1 MLKGFI
7 LKGVAG
13 KYIVRTKR
21 GDFTCEI
28 TGKIKYDTNR
38 PMVGDFVLVEI
49 INKDESWGMINEIL
63 PRKTELHRPRVSNV
77 SQAVI
82 VFALKH
88 PDPHLNLLDRII
100 TFSEYT
106 GLKTVICFNKAD
118 IVSEDFIKSYKE
130 IYEKIGYQVIITS
143 VKEEKGK
150 EELIEVLKDEITV
163 FAGPSGVG
171 KSSLLN
177 MIQPNLKL
185 RTGEISKKIKRGK
198 HTTRHTELISLNEGG
213 WVVDTPGFANLDVS
227 FIDEYRLGEYFK
239 EIDDCRH
246 KCKFNN
252 CMHLNEPKCAV
263 KDKLKRN
270 EMAKSRYDSYTLILN
285 EIRENRRF

>member
-7 LKGVAG
+7 LKGIAG
-13 KYIVRTKR
+13 KYKVRTKN

-28 TGKIKYDTNR
+28 TGKIKYDQNR
-38 PMVGDFVLVEI
+38 PIVGDFVFIEVI
-49 INKDESWGMINEIL
+49 DEENQLGMINEIL

-82 VFALKH
+82 VFALKN

-100 TFSEYT
+100 TFSEFT

-118 IVSEDFIKSYKE
+118 IVDDAFVKSYRE
-130 IYEKIGYQVIITS
+130 IYEKVGYQVIVTS
-143 VKEEKGK
+143 VKDEKGK
-150 EELIEVLKDEITV
+150 EALIEILKDEITV

-185 RTGEISKKIKRGK
+185 RTGEISKKIRRGK
-198 HTTRHTELISLNEGG
+198 HTTRHTELISLKKGG

-227 FIDEYRLGEYFK
+227 FIDENRLGEYFK
-239 EIDDCRH
+239 EINNCRH
-246 KCKFNN
+246 LCKFNN

-263 KDKLKRN
+263 KEKLKTE
-270 EMAKSRYDSYTLILN
+270 EMARSRYDSYVLMLN

>member
-13 KYIVRTKR
+13 KYKVRTNK

-28 TGKIKYDTNR
+28 TGKIKHEDNR
-38 PMVGDFVLVEI
+38 PIVGDFVLIDVIKQE
-49 INKDESWGMINEIL
+49 DQMAMINEIL
-63 PRKTELHRPRVSNV
+63 PRKTELHRPKVSNV

-82 VFALKH
+82 VFALKN
-88 PDPHLNLLDRII
+88 PDPHLHLLDRII
-100 TFSEYT
+100 AFSEYT
-106 GLKTVICFNKAD
+106 GLKTVICFNK
-118 IVSEDFIKSYKE
+118 SDFVAEKVIEEYKA
-130 IYEKIGYQVIITS
+130 IYEKVGYPVIVTS
-143 VKEEKGK
+143 VKEAKGK
-150 EELIEVLKDEITV
+150 EALIEILKNEITV

-177 MIQPNLKL
+177 MIQPDLKL

-198 HTTRHTELISLNEGG
+198 HTTRHTELISLKKGG

-227 FIDEYRLGEYFK
+227 FIDENNLGDYFK
-239 EIDDCRH
+239 EINNCQH
-246 KCKFNN
+246 QCKFNN

-263 KDKLKRN
+263 KEKIKN
-270 EMAKSRYDSYTLILN
+270 EEIARSRYDSYLSILN

>member
-13 KYIVRTKR
+13 KYIVRTKK

-63 PRKTELHRPRVSNV
+63 PRKTELHRPKVSNV

>member
-13 KYIVRTKR
+13 KYTVRTKK

-38 PMVGDFVLVEI
+38 PMVGDFVLIEI
-49 INKDESWGMINEIL
+49 VNEDEQWGMINEIL
-63 PRKTELHRPRVSNV
+63 PRKTELHRPKVSNV

-82 VFALKH
+82 VFALKN

-118 IVSEDFIKSYKE
+118 IVSDDFIEDYRE
-130 IYEKIGYQVIITS
+130 IYEKIGYQVIVTS
-143 VKEEKGK
+143 VKDEKGK
-150 EELIEVLKDEITV
+150 EELIEVLKNEITV
-163 FAGPSGVG
+163 FAGPSGAG

-185 RTGEISKKIKRGK
+185 RTGEISRKIKRGK

-227 FIDEYRLGEYFK
+227 FIDENRLGEYFK

-246 KCKFNN
+246 QCKFNN

-263 KDKLKRN
+263 KEKLNKG
-270 EMAKSRYDSYTLILN
+270 EMARSRYDSYTLILN

>member
-13 KYIVRTKR
+13 KYIVRTKK

>member
-13 KYIVRTKR
+13 KYIVRTKK

-82 VFALKH
+82 DFALKH

>member
-13 KYIVRTKR
+13 KYTVRTKK

-38 PMVGDFVLVEI
+38 PMVGDFVLIEI
-49 INKDESWGMINEIL
+49 VNEEERWGMINEIL
-63 PRKTELHRPRVSNV
+63 PRKTELHRPKVSNV

-82 VFALKH
+82 VFALKD

-106 GLKTVICFNKAD
+106 GLKTIICFNKAD
-118 IVSEDFIKSYKE
+118 IVSDDFIEDYRE
-130 IYEKIGYQVIITS
+130 IYEKIGYQVIVTS
-143 VKEEKGK
+143 VKDEKGK
-150 EELIEVLKDEITV
+150 EELVEVLKNEITV

-185 RTGEISKKIKRGK
+185 RTGEISQKIKRGK

-227 FIDEYRLGEYFK
+227 FIDENRLGEYFK
-239 EIDDCRH
+239 EIDACRH
-246 KCKFNN
+246 QCKFNN

-263 KDKLKRN
+263 KDKLKTE
-270 EMAKSRYDSYTLILN
+270 EMARSRYDSYVLMLN